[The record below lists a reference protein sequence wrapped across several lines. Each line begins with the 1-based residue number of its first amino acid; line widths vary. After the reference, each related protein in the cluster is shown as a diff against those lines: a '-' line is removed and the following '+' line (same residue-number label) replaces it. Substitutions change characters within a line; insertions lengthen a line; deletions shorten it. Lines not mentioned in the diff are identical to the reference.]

1 MEKEIEILKEK
12 IIALQKEINQK
23 DNELAEL
30 IKFNED
36 KTLIHIIDEKDYYKE
51 AYNNQLKKNCEL
63 KEQIVLSES
72 ILVKMKRELS
82 CALNCDL
89 SSDTSGKTPVTGI
102 TEDIIIKKLS
112 ALEHEILQLK
122 KEDFCGASLSD
133 SLLSSIEMCFDK
145 QTTEIIEL
153 ILEKINSNPSLQ
165 KNIASCG
172 SLPKNVKIADAA
184 PGNVISM
191 DSSESNKILGE
202 VLLVAA
208 LIFILIVLYFE
219 RDNINSFNM
228 KNSFLFKIKTS
239 SEIVTSVKVDEPI
252 NNLDIAHSSK
262 KYIDIDTIAE
272 NVPVKPVTKE
282 SESATQNSNIDTN
295 SNAATEPVLPETSY
309 VLPDFFVI
317 EDNVESSFTNAVYQ
331 YYLYTPENIR
341 VCFQQCGGKIIIVNN
356 LGYLG
361 FSEQVLET
369 NQDTIKID
377 NREKA
382 KSAILHEM
390 GHFVGYYCGSIH
402 DTQEFYNV
410 WQSEVNT
417 FKNFDK
423 TDDANTNTPKEYFAE
438 SFYYTI
444 MHPDIMASNCPQTYN
459 YIMTYINS
467 I

>member
-1 MEKEIEILKEK
+1 METEIEILKEK

-184 PGNVISM
+184 PRRG
-191 DSSESNKILGE
+191 
-202 VLLVAA
+202 A
-208 LIFILIVLYFE
+208 LAE
-219 RDNINSFNM
+219 RDLPAGLGQCPHRRG
-228 KNSFLFKIKTS
+228 KHRGGAY
-239 SEIVTSVKVDEPI
+239 P
-252 NNLDIAHSSK
+252 
-262 KYIDIDTIAE
+262 
-272 NVPVKPVTKE
+272 P
-282 SESATQNSNIDTN
+282 SAG
-295 SNAATEPVLPETSY
+295 
-309 VLPDFFVI
+309 
-317 EDNVESSFTNAVYQ
+317 EDRDRPRCPA
-331 YYLYTPENIR
+331 
-341 VCFQQCGGKIIIVNN
+341 
-356 LGYLG
+356 
-361 FSEQVLET
+361 
-369 NQDTIKID
+369 
-377 NREKA
+377 
-382 KSAILHEM
+382 LHPR
-390 GHFVGYYCGSIH
+390 GVGAGL
-402 DTQEFYNV
+402 
-410 WQSEVNT
+410 
-417 FKNFDK
+417 
-423 TDDANTNTPKEYFAE
+423 
-438 SFYYTI
+438 
-444 MHPDIMASNCPQTYN
+444 
-459 YIMTYINS
+459 
-467 I
+467 